1 LPKYLR
7 QFSAFRRKPFTIAV
21 LHQTHYRMEPA
32 DTANLQPLLDRL
44 RAGDQPARREFL
56 DLVCDRLRRLAGKI
70 LSGSFPNLQR
80 RHDVDS
86 VVHETWLR
94 LIQAL
99 DKADPPT
106 VADFFR
112 LAAHKVRQVLLDM
125 VAHERRELHQQ
136 LTVMQP
142 GDSLANSVEPADQSL
157 DGARLAVW
165 TEFHQHVGEL
175 KEAERAV
182 FEMHYYLGLPQA
194 EIARILELHPRKV
207 SYLWVAATEELA
219 GDLSQIARL

>member
-1 LPKYLR
+1 
-7 QFSAFRRKPFTIAV
+7 
-21 LHQTHYRMEPA
+21 MEPA
-32 DTANLQPLLDRL
+32 DTVNLQPLLDRL
-44 RAGDQPARREFL
+44 RAGNQTARREFL
-56 DLVCDRLRRLAGKI
+56 ELVCARLRRLAGKI

-94 LIQAL
+94 LMQAM
-99 DKADPPT
+99 DKGDPPT

-125 VAHERRELHQQ
+125 VDRERREVHKQ
-136 LTVMQP
+136 LTLMHP
-142 GDSLANSVEPADQSL
+142 SDSAAYPMEPADQSL
-157 DGARLAVW
+157 DGAGLAVW
-165 TEFHQHVGEL
+165 TEFHRRAGALQ
-175 KEAERAV
+175 EAERTV

-219 GDLSQIARL
+219 DDLSQIARL